1 MKNNLR
7 KIAKEKR
14 KQIFCSAFDL
24 KIKQNL
30 FDLEEYKKAKN
41 IMCYYSFGSEVST
54 LEFFSDKTK
63 NWYLPRIDCDDLLVC
78 PYIENEFLEN
88 KYKIL
93 EPKTIPIVDLSIV
106 DMVIIPALCADKN
119 GYRVGYGKGY
129 YDRFLKKLSKSCKK
143 VILVYSDL
151 LFDTVYP
158 EFHDEKAD
166 YIVTELNIL
175 NLNVKKQL

>member
-1 MKNNLR
+1 MKKQLR
-7 KIAKEKR
+7 QIAKEKR
-14 KQIFCSAFDL
+14 KLISCYAFDF

-30 FDLEEYKKAKN
+30 FDMVEYKNVKN
-41 IMCYYSFGSEVST
+41 IMCYFSFGSEVST
-54 LEFFSDKTK
+54 LDFFSDKTK
-63 NWYLPRIDCDDLLVC
+63 NWYLPRIEGDELLVC
-78 PYIENEFLEN
+78 PYVENEFSEN

-93 EPKTIPIVDLSIV
+93 EPKTSPIEDLSIV
-106 DMVIIPALCADKN
+106 DMVIIPALCADKK

-129 YDRFLKKLSKSCKK
+129 YDRFLKRLPKSCKK

-158 EFHDEKAD
+158 EFYDVKAD
-166 YIVTELNIL
+166 YVVTELNIL